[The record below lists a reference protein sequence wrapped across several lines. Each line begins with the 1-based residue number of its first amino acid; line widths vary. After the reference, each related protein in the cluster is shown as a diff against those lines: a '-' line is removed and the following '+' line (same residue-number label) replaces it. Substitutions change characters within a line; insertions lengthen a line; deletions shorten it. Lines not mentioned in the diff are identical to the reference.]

1 MACAELEIHAVMVL
15 TSQFALGAWSP
26 GERSGL
32 KVIMLGVCIEVKLK
46 PWKWTKAV
54 TKGEISVKHKGQ
66 GCWDFW
72 FGGEQRKEEGVCR
85 DGLCFVGR
93 FLFLFSGWRQNSI
106 GKHLIF

>member
-1 MACAELEIHAVMVL
+1 MHRSEIKAM
-15 TSQFALGAWSP
+15 
-26 GERSGL
+26 E
-32 KVIMLGVCIEVKLK
+32 MD
-46 PWKWTKAV
+46 AV